1 MTAATSRVSVTFSGA
16 SWAICPLKETGLN
29 ATKKP
34 AALGLVLGALGVV
47 FGDIGTSP
55 LYAFEAVFSDALHP
69 VPVTPENIYGVLSL
83 FVWSLIVIVS
93 VKYVF
98 FIMRFDNDGE
108 GGIVALMT
116 LLLNKAARHG
126 SLRRWFLPLGLIG
139 AALFYGD
146 GIITPAISV
155 VSAVEGLQTI
165 SPELASYVVP
175 VSIVILSALFLF
187 QRQGTERIAKLFGP
201 TMLAWFLVLALLGLN
216 AISQN
221 PAILKAVNPIY
232 ALEFIRA
239 QALLS
244 FFVLGAVVLCLTGA
258 EALYADMGHFGAS
271 PIRRAWIRVA
281 FPALVL
287 NYLGQGALV
296 MQSPENIH
304 NPFFRMAPDWG
315 LHALVVLATL
325 ATVVASQAVISGVYS
340 MTQQLIQLRVVPR
353 MRIIHTS
360 EHSSGQIYLPAVN
373 WMMLALVIALVLHFQ
388 SSNAMSAAYGIA
400 VTGTML
406 VTDFFAI
413 AVVIHLRKWHWSVAL
428 LGALPFL
435 VVDSLFFGAN
445 VLKFIDGGWF
455 PVGFS
460 MLVLLIMW
468 TWMRGV
474 SAIQS
479 HEQIHS
485 QLLEDFVQKLAALKP
500 FRSKGTAVCLT
511 SNDEVAPMALV
522 LMGERLHAVPEK
534 IICLHVSVKE
544 VPRVPK
550 PERQTVRDLGQGIYL
565 VTLSYGFSEEIN
577 LPAELERIFP
587 DDDTRNRYGYLINHW
602 SVDFDQGSSGA
613 LWRKKLFALLLRNA
627 TPQARM
633 FQMPPDR
640 VMEIGSRLVL

>member
-1 MTAATSRVSVTFSGA
+1 MKATEKSTA
-16 SWAICPLKETGLN
+16 L
-29 ATKKP
+29 
-34 AALGLVLGALGVV
+34 ALMLGALGVV

-69 VPVTPENIYGVLSL
+69 VAVTPENILGVLSL
-83 FVWSLIVIVS
+83 FVWSLIIIVT

-116 LLLNKAARHG
+116 LLLAKAG
-126 SLRRWFLPLGLIG
+126 SQSPLRRWFLPLGLVG

-155 VSAVEGLQTI
+155 VSAVEGLETI
-165 SPELASYVVP
+165 SPDLSPYVVP
-175 VSIVILSALFLF
+175 VSIVILTALFLF
-187 QRQGTERIAKLFGP
+187 QKQGTERIARLFGP
-201 TMLAWFLVLALLGLN
+201 TMLAWFVILALLGVN
-216 AISQN
+216 AISEN
-221 PAILKAVNPIY
+221 PDILKAINPAY
-232 ALEFIRA
+232 ALEFIQT

-258 EALYADMGHFGAS
+258 EALYADMGHFGAT

-296 MQSPENIH
+296 LQSPENIH
-304 NPFFRMAPDWG
+304 NTFFRMAPEWG

-353 MRIIHTS
+353 MRIVHTS
-360 EHSSGQIYLPAVN
+360 DKSSGQIYLPAVN
-373 WMMLALVIALVLHFQ
+373 WMMLALVMTLVLYFQ
-388 SSNAMSAAYGIA
+388 SSNAMGAAYGIA

-406 VTDFFAI
+406 ITDFFAM
-413 AVVIHLRKWHWSVAL
+413 AVVIRLRRWHWGVAL
-428 LGALPFL
+428 LGALPFI
-435 VVDSLFFGAN
+435 VIDGLFFGAN
-445 VLKFIDGGWF
+445 ALKFIDGGWF

-460 MLVLLIMW
+460 VLILLVMM

-474 SAIQS
+474 GAIQS
-479 HEQIHS
+479 HEQKHS
-485 QLLEDFVQKLAALKP
+485 QLLTEFVQKLETLQP
-500 FRSKGTAVCLT
+500 FRGRGTAVCLS
-511 SNDEVAPMALV
+511 SNDDVAPMALV

-534 IICLHVSVKE
+534 VICLHVRVEES
-544 VPRVPK
+544 PRAPK
-550 PERQTVRDLGQGIYL
+550 GARHHLKDLGQGIYL
-565 VTLSYGFSEEIN
+565 VTLMYGYSEEIN
-577 LPAELERIFP
+577 LPAELKQLFP
-587 DDDTRNRYGYLINHW
+587 EDDTHDRYGYLINRW
-602 SVDFDQGSSGA
+602 SIDFDHGGGWA

-640 VMEIGSRLVL
+640 VMEMGSRLVL

>member
-1 MTAATSRVSVTFSGA
+1 MKATQ
-16 SWAICPLKETGLN
+16 
-29 ATKKP
+29 KP
-34 AALGLVLGALGVV
+34 AGLALVLGALGVV

-69 VPVTPENIYGVLSL
+69 VSITPENIYGVLSL
-83 FVWSLIVIVS
+83 FIWSLIVIVT

-116 LLLNKAARHG
+116 LLLAKASSKSA
-126 SLRRWFLPLGLIG
+126 LRRWFLPLGLIG

-155 VSAVEGLQTI
+155 VSAVEGLETI
-165 SPELASYVVP
+165 SPELSAYVVP
-175 VSIVILSALFLF
+175 VSIVVLSALFLF

-201 TMLAWFLVLALLGLN
+201 TMLVWFIVLALLGIN

-221 PAILKAVNPIY
+221 PAILKAINPLY
-232 ALEFIRA
+232 ALEFIQA

-258 EALYADMGHFGAS
+258 EALYADMGHFGAT

-296 MQSPENIH
+296 LQSADNIH

-360 EHSSGQIYLPAVN
+360 DQSSGQIYLPAVN
-373 WMMLALVIALVLHFQ
+373 WMMLALVITLVLYFQ

-406 VTDFFAI
+406 ITDFFAI
-413 AVVIHLRKWHWSVAL
+413 AVVIHLRRWHWGVAL

-435 VVDSLFFGAN
+435 IVDGLFFGAN
-445 VLKFIDGGWF
+445 ALKFVDGGWF
-455 PVGFS
+455 PVSLS
-460 MLVLLIMW
+460 MLILLVMM

-474 SAIQS
+474 NAIQS
-479 HEQIHS
+479 HEQKNS
-485 QLLEDFVQKLAALKP
+485 QRLDDFVKKLSVLQP
-500 FRSKGTAVCLT
+500 FRGPGTAVCLT
-511 SNDEVAPMALV
+511 SNEEVAPMALV
-522 LMGERLHAVPEK
+522 LMGERLHAIPQKV
-534 IICLHVSVKE
+534 ICLHVTVQE
-544 VPRVPK
+544 VPRVP
-550 PERQTVRDLGQGIYL
+550 PSRRRNLQNLGQGIYL
-565 VTLSYGFSEEIN
+565 VTLKYGYSDEIN
-577 LPAELERIFP
+577 LPTELEQLFP
-587 DDDTRNRYGYLINHW
+587 HDDTLNRYGYLINRW
-602 SVDFDQGSSGA
+602 SIDFEDGHGWA

-640 VMEIGSRLVL
+640 VMEMGSRLVL